1 MSKIHELAFD
11 AEEIDE
17 LLDSVDKKTIY
28 QDATQSEHGL
38 MSTTDKTKL
47 DALPTAQ
54 QIEGSLS
61 EKVDKE
67 EGKGLSENDYTDAE
81 KESVAS
87 AYHKPQNGIPKTDLD
102 SSVQTSL
109 NKADMVVEVD
119 EVTAAAL
126 NYLNERINGIVEAL
140 TRGLPSLRVEEL
152 TIARTLNAYI
162 AGGNFYLNGE
172 GAPTIL
178 PQFNGQEYFD
188 ETNKVWYKASFTGTE
203 PTAAAWK
210 LITNA

>member
-1 MSKIHELAFD
+1 MH
-11 AEEIDE
+11 
-17 LLDSVDKKTIY
+17 Y
-28 QDATQSEHGL
+28 WN
-38 MSTTDKTKL
+38 
-47 DALPTAQ
+47 LPTMPAWN
-54 QIEGSLS
+54 L
-61 EKVDKE
+61 
-67 EGKGLSENDYTDAE
+67 
-81 KESVAS
+81 S
-87 AYHKPQNGIPKTDLD
+87 AYRGMQGDAAPDVKFQYSADGENWHDTFDQANDIYMR
-102 SSVQTSL
+102 TS
-109 NKADMVVEVD
+109 NDDGTTWSAAMQFIQDTSQVVEVD

-152 TIARTLNAYI
+152 TVARTLNAFI
-162 AGGNFYLNGE
+162 AGGNFYLHGE